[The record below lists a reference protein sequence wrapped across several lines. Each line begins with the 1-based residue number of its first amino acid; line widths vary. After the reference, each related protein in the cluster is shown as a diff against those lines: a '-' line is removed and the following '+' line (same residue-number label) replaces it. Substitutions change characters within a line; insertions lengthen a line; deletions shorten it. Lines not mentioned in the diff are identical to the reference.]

1 MDRRRKISNHKPISV
16 YSMERERKNRTV
28 ADLNV
33 MNIVAAE
40 MVDEKKHSAESE
52 EAEEE
57 EFVKYGAVD
66 EFYNL
71 DKEIGKGAY
80 GVVKKCVHKE
90 NGNIFAA
97 KIIKTS
103 NSNIRKSVMQEIEM
117 MRAVGR
123 HSKIV
128 ELFDA
133 YQTPFEIV
141 MVLEFVPGGELFERI
156 VVEEYLMEDDA
167 VDYVKQLLEALH
179 FMHEKNIVHLDLKPE
194 NILCVSM
201 DSNDIKLVD
210 FGLARNLDAAEETKS
225 SFGTPDFVAPEV
237 VRLKPVSSASDLW
250 SLGVVTYVLLS
261 GLMPFS
267 GEDDHQTLVKV
278 AKADWDF
285 DDDCFDDLSHD
296 AMEFIEGLLVKDPSK
311 RFTIKECFE
320 HPWIKETKDT
330 GTKINTQK
338 HKAFMAKRR
347 WKKSVNALLAVRRMS
362 LSPLFAA
369 KRRSSMDPSILK
381 SASES
386 EEEHVV
392 DRKVSEPI
400 DPAGLSIPNRR
411 HGETRSS
418 CFDLDMNTIKA
429 LREKADKAL
438 GRVLL
443 EKADNNDGDITC
455 QKDSD
460 DKSSHSSEGCADEVD
475 EEELQTKNCDNSAS
489 CSYQRQRAN
498 TFCGERAARKEA
510 SKGERKTSAISSVG
524 NNSRKD
530 FKRVS
535 STFNAEDLHKNNKL
549 VCESTT
555 VHNTLVNEANA
566 RDYRMEKDFALSQEL
581 CQFSPERSENCTF
594 EPNNSKSLLDESRD
608 TSGTDNTGDEL
619 PQICI
624 NDHLMVTSSPPPIS
638 VTLNN
643 NIENTDKN
651 SIAIGSTQSLQISP
665 SLNIITSGNKL
676 IGDGAQSISVKLGNL
691 NGVQITCDHVTP
703 SARRASTGSASC

>member
-1 MDRRRKISNHKPISV
+1 MINKYAIHLGKNLETFLVIYYYYYYYYLYYCYYYHNNIIIS
-16 YSMERERKNRTV
+16 
-28 ADLNV
+28 
-33 MNIVAAE
+33 
-40 MVDEKKHSAESE
+40 
-52 EAEEE
+52 
-57 EFVKYGAVD
+57 
-66 EFYNL
+66 
-71 DKEIGKGAY
+71 
-80 GVVKKCVHKE
+80 
-90 NGNIFAA
+90 
-97 KIIKTS
+97 
-103 NSNIRKSVMQEIEM
+103 
-117 MRAVGR
+117 
-123 HSKIV
+123 
-128 ELFDA
+128 
-133 YQTPFEIV
+133 
-141 MVLEFVPGGELFERI
+141 
-156 VVEEYLMEDDA
+156 
-167 VDYVKQLLEALH
+167 
-179 FMHEKNIVHLDLKPE
+179 
-194 NILCVSM
+194 IL
-201 DSNDIKLVD
+201 
-210 FGLARNLDAAEETKS
+210 
-225 SFGTPDFVAPEV
+225 
-237 VRLKPVSSASDLW
+237 
-250 SLGVVTYVLLS
+250 
-261 GLMPFS
+261 
-267 GEDDHQTLVKV
+267 Q
-278 AKADWDF
+278 
-285 DDDCFDDLSHD
+285 
-296 AMEFIEGLLVKDPSK
+296 
-311 RFTIKECFE
+311 
-320 HPWIKETKDT
+320 
-330 GTKINTQK
+330 
-338 HKAFMAKRR
+338 
-347 WKKSVNALLAVRRMS
+347 KSVNALLAVRRMS

-460 DKSSHSSEGCADEVD
+460 DKSSHSSEDCSDEVD

-498 TFCGERAARKEA
+498 TFCGERAALKEA

-524 NNSRKD
+524 NNSKKD
-530 FKRVS
+530 FKLVS
-535 STFNAEDLHKNNKL
+535 FTFNAEDLHKNNKL
-549 VCESTT
+549 FCESTT

-594 EPNNSKSLLDESRD
+594 EPNNSKSLLDESRH